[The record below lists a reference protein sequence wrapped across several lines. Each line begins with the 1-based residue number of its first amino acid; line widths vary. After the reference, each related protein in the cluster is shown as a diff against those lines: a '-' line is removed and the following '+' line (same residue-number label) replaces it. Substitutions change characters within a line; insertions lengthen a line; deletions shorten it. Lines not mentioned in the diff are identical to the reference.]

1 MHPLLP
7 RAAPLAWLLT
17 VPVAL
22 AGGCGINPVAD
33 TYEGPPAVSPST
45 SQARPAAAPSPDNVQ
60 AAVRIILEAGRHP
73 LLKWPDISD
82 CVPALASA
90 AAGEADGLFWF
101 VGGVA
106 HPALDGTLR
115 ALARV
120 QTHGLDPADFDA
132 VSLSARWRELQRLE
146 APAAGDL
153 AAFDTAVSVAVVRFL
168 SSVHAGRVEPR
179 LVGFDY
185 DVSAKRLDALVSL
198 RSARDDFGGLS
209 AAAEWARPP
218 FPIYYRLMNALA
230 RYRGLAAAGE
240 PPEVPGLRAAARKIS
255 PGQPWEGVSALAARL
270 RAVGDLPADA
280 WLPDP
285 TAGVPVYGGALVDAV
300 KRFQDRHA
308 LEPDGVIGPS
318 TVAALNVSLASRMRQ
333 IELALERERWLP
345 DLVSQ
350 PYLLV
355 NVPLF
360 RMWAFDPGVAG
371 EPLRMNVVVG
381 KSVGHATPIFISE
394 MAYIVFRPYWNP
406 PPGILRAEIIPR
418 ERREPG
424 YLASEDMEIIEAGS
438 QGGAGLPPTPA
449 NLDAVLAGKL
459 LLRQRPGPRNS
470 LGPAKFIFP
479 NDENVYMHGTPAK
492 QLFSRARRDFSHG
505 CIRVEDPVRLA
516 EWLLRDDRSWTRERI
531 LAAMGGAM
539 PTQVNL
545 KRTLTVMI
553 FYDTVYVDATGVV
566 NFADDYYGH
575 DAKLV
580 EALAHGFP
588 YPRSR

>member
-1 MHPLLP
+1 MRRFLP
-7 RAAPLAWLLT
+7 RKAPLAW
-17 VPVAL
+17 PVTAL
-22 AGGCGINPVAD
+22 VTLVAGCGINPVAD
-33 TYEGPPAVSPST
+33 TYEGPPAASPSA
-45 SQARPAAAPSPDNVQ
+45 SQARAAEAPSRADVR
-60 AAVRIILEAGRHP
+60 AAVQSILEAERHP

-90 AAGEADGLFWF
+90 AAGETDSLFWF
-101 VGGVA
+101 VAGAG
-106 HPALDGTLR
+106 HPSLDGTLR
-115 ALARV
+115 ALASADA
-120 QTHGLDPADFDA
+120 HGLDPADFDA
-132 VSLSARWRELQRLE
+132 VPLSVRWRELQRME
-146 APAAGDL
+146 AAAAGDL

-168 SSVHAGRVEPR
+168 SSVREGRVEPR
-179 LVGFDY
+179 MVGFDY
-185 DVSAKRLDALVSL
+185 DVSAKRLDGLVSL

-209 AAAEWARPP
+209 AEAEWARPP

-240 PPEVPGLRAAARKIS
+240 PPEVPGLRSAARKIS
-255 PGQPWEGVSALAARL
+255 PGQPWEGAAALAARL

-280 WLPDP
+280 WLPDA
-285 TAGVPVYGGALVDAV
+285 TAEVPVYGGALVDAV

-308 LEPDGVIGPS
+308 LESDGVVGPS
-318 TVAALNVSLASRMRQ
+318 TIAALNVSLASRMRQ

-345 DLVSQ
+345 NLVSE

-394 MAYIVFRPYWNP
+394 MEYIVFRPYWNP

-424 YLASEDMEIIEAGS
+424 YLASEDMEIIETGS
-438 QGGAGLPPTPA
+438 QSGAAFPPTPA
-449 NLDAVLAGKL
+449 NLDAVLAGRL
-459 LLRQRPGPRNS
+459 LLRQRPGPKNS
-470 LGPAKFIFP
+470 LGYAKFIFP
-479 NDENVYMHGTPAK
+479 NDDNVYMHGTPAR

-516 EWLLRDDRSWTRERI
+516 EWLLREDQNWTRERI
-531 LAAMGGAM
+531 LAAMAGAA

-545 KRTLTVMI
+545 TRKLRVMI
-553 FYDTVYVDATGVV
+553 FYDTVYVDSAGVV
-566 NFADDYYGH
+566 SFADDYYGH
-575 DAKLV
+575 DARLV

-588 YPRSR
+588 YPRSH

>member
-132 VSLSARWRELQRLE
+132 VSLSARWRELQRME

-168 SSVHAGRVEPR
+168 ASVHAGRVEPR

-255 PGQPWEGVSALAARL
+255 PERTSPDRSVSRSAR
-270 RAVGDLPADA
+270 
-280 WLPDP
+280 
-285 TAGVPVYGGALVDAV
+285 
-300 KRFQDRHA
+300 
-308 LEPDGVIGPS
+308 
-318 TVAALNVSLASRMRQ
+318 
-333 IELALERERWLP
+333 
-345 DLVSQ
+345 
-350 PYLLV
+350 
-355 NVPLF
+355 
-360 RMWAFDPGVAG
+360 
-371 EPLRMNVVVG
+371 VVV
-381 KSVGHATPIFISE
+381 
-394 MAYIVFRPYWNP
+394 
-406 PPGILRAEIIPR
+406 
-418 ERREPG
+418 
-424 YLASEDMEIIEAGS
+424 
-438 QGGAGLPPTPA
+438 
-449 NLDAVLAGKL
+449 
-459 LLRQRPGPRNS
+459 
-470 LGPAKFIFP
+470 
-479 NDENVYMHGTPAK
+479 
-492 QLFSRARRDFSHG
+492 
-505 CIRVEDPVRLA
+505 
-516 EWLLRDDRSWTRERI
+516 
-531 LAAMGGAM
+531 
-539 PTQVNL
+539 
-545 KRTLTVMI
+545 
-553 FYDTVYVDATGVV
+553 
-566 NFADDYYGH
+566 
-575 DAKLV
+575 
-580 EALAHGFP
+580 
-588 YPRSR
+588 